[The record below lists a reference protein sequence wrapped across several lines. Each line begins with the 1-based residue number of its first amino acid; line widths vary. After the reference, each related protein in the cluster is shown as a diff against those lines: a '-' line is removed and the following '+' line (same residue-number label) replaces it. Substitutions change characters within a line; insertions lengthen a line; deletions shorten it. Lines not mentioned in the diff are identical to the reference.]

1 MEIIDQYNCYE
12 NAYFTLAKN
21 QSTSSLRDS
30 FQTENLSVNKRVF
43 FKPAMLHSQATFHR
57 LTESYSIAKREAI
70 SGLLAGDYLGCAV
83 VGILRLIVFGPEDG
97 LIFFK
102 QLLKVGKHK
111 LIIDGVRL
119 A

>member
-1 MEIIDQYNCYE
+1 MIDS
-12 NAYFTLAKN
+12 KN
-21 QSTSSLRDS
+21 K
-30 FQTENLSVNKRVF
+30 LSAHWRI
-43 FKPAMLHSQATFHR
+43 
-57 LTESYSIAKREAI
+57 EGD
-70 SGLLAGDYLGCAV
+70 GLFAGDYLGCAV